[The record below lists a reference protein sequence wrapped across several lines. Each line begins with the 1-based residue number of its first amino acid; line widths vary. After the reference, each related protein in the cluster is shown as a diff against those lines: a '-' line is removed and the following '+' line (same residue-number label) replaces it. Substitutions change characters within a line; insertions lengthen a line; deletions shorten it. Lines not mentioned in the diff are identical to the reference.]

1 MIFLKSRNV
10 AGKIRGIDNQQQ
22 VYFSILQNN
31 LEAFINM
38 QVKKYR

>member
-1 MIFLKSRNV
+1 MLPE
-10 AGKIRGIDNQQQ
+10 KIRGIDNQQQ
-22 VYFSILQNN
+22 VYFLILQNN

>member
-1 MIFLKSRNV
+1 MLPE
-10 AGKIRGIDNQQQ
+10 KIRGIDNQQQ
-22 VYFSILQNN
+22 VFFSILQNN